1 MRPRAGELDG
11 APRRCP
17 YYHEAV
23 ELLGRRWTGAIV
35 EVLLQAGPLRFSE
48 IRDAVPD
55 LSDRLLSQRLRDLED
70 RGLIERIDHPGPP
83 PHVRYALTPMGRALE
98 PAVAALEA
106 WGRRWLD
113 MSASTFRPG

>member
-1 MRPRAGELDG
+1 MPPRAGEPGG

-35 EVLLQAGPLRFSE
+35 EVLLQAGALRYSE

-55 LSDRLLSQRLRDLED
+55 LSDRLLSQRLKDLED
-70 RGLIERIDHPGPP
+70 RGLLARIEHAGPP
-83 PHVRYALTPMGRALE
+83 PHARYELTPMGQALE
-98 PAVAALEA
+98 PAVVELKA

-113 MSASTFRPG
+113 IPAPTFRPG